1 MFDWLGNLG
10 SSLGSSSTWLGGKD
24 SMGLLELGGKLG
36 GGYLN
41 YDQAKKDRES
51 KIGASNKMFDLEKS
65 QIDFQNAEYLAK
77 KDAEEAAWSKFQNPY
92 ATTSPT
98 IV

>member
-1 MFDWLGNLG
+1 MNLP
-10 SSLGSSSTWLGGKD
+10 
-24 SMGLLELGGKLG
+24 GKL
-36 GGYLN
+36 
-41 YDQAKKDRES
+41 AKTEAES
-51 KIGASNKMFDLEKS
+51 QSFTAAF
-65 QIDFQNAEYLAK
+65 DFQNAEYLAK